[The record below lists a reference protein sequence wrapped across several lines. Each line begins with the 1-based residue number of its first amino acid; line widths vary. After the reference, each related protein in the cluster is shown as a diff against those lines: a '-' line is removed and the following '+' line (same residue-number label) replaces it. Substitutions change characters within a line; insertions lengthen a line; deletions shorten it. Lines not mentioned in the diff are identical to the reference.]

1 MKFYVCSVCGN
12 IITKINDSSVPVSCC
27 GKPMKELVAG
37 SVEAAVEKHVPVYTM
52 DENKV
57 FVMVGDV
64 EHPMQPE
71 HYIEWIAIETESG
84 FQMKYL
90 SAGEKPA
97 ASFCMGRTD
106 TLIAVYAYCNL
117 HGLWK
122 KEHEDAVVPEPVA
135 CDLKPLDMKSDEN
148 VLVCRCNQVK
158 FSDIVDAAREHKDL
172 NGMLSIFDEV
182 KNTTHCSSGCGGCY
196 NKVLA
201 IISEMLS
208 GNLR

>member
-12 IITKINDSSVPVSCC
+12 VITKVNDSNVPVSCC
-27 GKPMKELVAG
+27 GKMMNELVAG
-37 SVEAAVEKHVPVYTM
+37 SVEASTEKHIPVYTT
-52 DENKV
+52 DNNKV

-64 EHPMQPE
+64 EHPMQKE
-71 HYIEWIAIETESG
+71 HYIQWIAIETDSG
-84 FQMKYL
+84 CQIKYL
-90 SAGEKPA
+90 SPDEKPA
-97 ASFCMGRTD
+97 ASFCMSSQD
-106 TLIAVYAYCNL
+106 KLIAVYAYCNL

-122 KEHEDAVVPEPVA
+122 KEHAEPVV
-135 CDLKPLDMKSDEN
+135 CDLKPLDTVSNEN
-148 VLVCRCNQVK
+148 YLVCRCNNVK
-158 FSDIVDAAREHKDL
+158 YFDILNSAREHKDM
-172 NGMLSIFDEV
+172 NGLLSIFDEV